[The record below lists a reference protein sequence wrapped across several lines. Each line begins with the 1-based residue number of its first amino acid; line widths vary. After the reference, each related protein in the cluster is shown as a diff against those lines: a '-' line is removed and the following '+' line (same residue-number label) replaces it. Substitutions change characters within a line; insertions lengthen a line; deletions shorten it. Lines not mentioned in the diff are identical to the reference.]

1 MSLRPKILM
10 STDKYSIR
18 IDDDGLFIVDLES
31 YEIVYKNKDKDNFLD
46 NLIERK
52 TVFPVEITWLGDDH
66 IDVGVVDDD
75 LNYNFTTTTI
85 DNLEKVLRAIL

>member
-1 MSLRPKILM
+1 M

-18 IDDDGLFIVDLES
+18 IDDDELFIVDLES

-66 IDVGVVDDD
+66 IGVGVVDSD
-75 LNYNFTTTTI
+75 LNYNFTTTI
-85 DNLEKVLRAIL
+85 DNLEKVLRDMS